1 MLKFQALR
9 ILVSSA
15 WNLISKRLKLESPF
29 GTLAMRLR
37 SDKGKLLL
45 YNLLI
50 SRTLTVRAFSAALTV
65 IAHAR
70 SFVQIAVGTCDI
82 IDAETVG

>member
-1 MLKFQALR
+1 
-9 ILVSSA
+9 
-15 WNLISKRLKLESPF
+15 
-29 GTLAMRLR
+29 MRLR

-70 SFVQIAVGTCDI
+70 ALVQIAVGTCDI